1 MNAKNIVI
9 LVVAV
14 FLIVLAVKLVN
25 RNDSPRNDISRN
37 LDKAGDNIEEG
48 LEDVKRNIE
57 DAVD

>member
-25 RNDSPRNDISRN
+25 RNDSPGNDISRN

-48 LEDVKRNIE
+48 LEDAKRNIE